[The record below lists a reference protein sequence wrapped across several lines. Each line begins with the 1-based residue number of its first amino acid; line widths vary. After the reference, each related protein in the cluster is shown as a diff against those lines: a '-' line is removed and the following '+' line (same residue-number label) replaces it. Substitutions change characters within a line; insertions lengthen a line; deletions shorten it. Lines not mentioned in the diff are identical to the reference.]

1 MERDRCRIGA
11 LRSSVRGGK
20 RVVEIERR
28 RRESRNGDGRRS
40 GVADLEVYRAT
51 MGGERGFEVKTGNS
65 SARRATKE
73 NGETIFSG
81 GTSAIV
87 ARWLHNA
94 TLLVASFVERYSSVP
109 VAVKSVE

>member
-11 LRSSVRGGK
+11 VRSSARGGGGQGE
-20 RVVEIERR
+20 RMVEIERR
-28 RRESRNGDGRRS
+28 RRESRNGDGEDRELRIS
-40 GVADLEVYRAT
+40 KCTVRQW
-51 MGGERGFEVKTGNS
+51 GGGFEVKTGNS

-94 TLLVASFVERYSSVP
+94 TLLVASFV
-109 VAVKSVE
+109 